1 MQMAVSEK
9 LQTPVYKD
17 EPRSFISGIT
27 ARHAR
32 TRRRAEE
39 LRTDGG
45 QLTTCDAIV
54 NLLNEALASEIACML
69 RYRRHFYLVR
79 RTGDARLMDELL
91 DRANEEQRHADLIAE
106 RIVQLGGEPD
116 LSPMGNCDRL
126 CGYAEDS
133 NLADMAREELM
144 AERLAIQ
151 AYEDFLQMLGRSDM
165 VTRRLLEEIL
175 AEERVHAAELSA
187 RFGGLPQ
194 HAAAGGQQQP

>member
-1 MQMAVSEK
+1 MQMAVSEN
-9 LQTPVYKD
+9 LQTPVHAD

-32 TRRRAEE
+32 TRRRAAE
-39 LRTDGG
+39 LRMDGG
-45 QLTTCDAIV
+45 QLTTRDAIV

-69 RYRRHFYLVR
+69 RYRRHFYLVS

-151 AYEDFLQMLGRSDM
+151 AYEDFLQMLGRSDI

-187 RFGGLPQ
+187 RFGGLRQ
-194 HAAAGGQQQP
+194 HAATGGQQQP